1 MSFQTGFTT
10 AKILKKKLKAL
21 FMLPKMFRELG
32 MMVHAYNP
40 SNQDLI
46 SSSRP
51 ACITQGDTTS
61 KKKKKKKQK
70 QNIYLLEKML

>member
-51 ACITQGDTTS
+51 ACITQ
-61 KKKKKKKQK
+61 
-70 QNIYLLEKML
+70 